1 MGDFNI
7 RADSVDVEQI
17 MEQIRARIREKRGVD
32 YTEQEVR
39 ELATAKLER
48 FLGPDDVP
56 SDLLRHFRERT
67 GETAAEDPLFESHRA
82 IIRWTRRLLRPIL
95 KLFFNPNALSQTLH
109 AHGQLTYEVLH
120 NLVVETT
127 RLSIEVRNL
136 KMRVE
141 SLSSRIEFDERRSHA
156 LEGVVQYRPG
166 TETLPVREAPAP
178 GPSERGAGSEP
189 SSAEA
194 RGRRRRRRRG
204 HRSGQ
209 PQGPPGDR
217 HPASGAPDGTEARAA
232 GPQAGEPQAGE
243 PGPGD
248 DERPPDHDPD
258 PGALKQ

>member
-1 MGDFNI
+1 MGDFSI

-32 YTEQEVR
+32 YTEQEIR

-82 IIRWTRRLLRPIL
+82 LIRWTRRLLRPIL

-141 SLSSRIEFDERRSHA
+141 SLSSRIEFDERRSRA

-166 TETLPVREAPAP
+166 TETLPLREVP
-178 GPSERGAGSEP
+178 GPGPVERGSGSEP
-189 SSAEA
+189 PSTESH
-194 RGRRRRRRRG
+194 GRRRRRRRG

-209 PQGPPGDR
+209 QQGLPGD
-217 HPASGAPDGTEARAA
+217 HASASSPPDDTEARSA
-232 GPQAGEPQAGE
+232 GAGEPQAGE
-243 PGPGD
+243 PGPRDGR
-248 DERPPDHDPD
+248 RPPDHDPD

>member
-1 MGDFNI
+1 MGDFSI

-32 YTEQEVR
+32 YTEQEIR

-56 SDLLRHFRERT
+56 SGLLRHFQEHT
-67 GETAAEDPLFESHRA
+67 GKKEVEDPLFESHRA
-82 IIRWTRRLLRPIL
+82 FIRWTRRLLRPVL

-141 SLSSRIEFDERRSHA
+141 SLSSRLDFDERRSRA

-166 TETLPVREAPAP
+166 SETLPLREAPGPAP
-178 GPSERGAGSEP
+178 AERGAGSEP
-189 SSAEA
+189 PSTES

-204 HRSGQ
+204 HRGGQ
-209 PQGPPGDR
+209 QGLPGDR
-217 HPASGAPDGTEARAA
+217 PPVPSATGDTEARTG
-232 GPQAGEPQAGE
+232 GPEAGEPRAGE
-243 PGPGD
+243 SGSREDTG
-248 DERPPDHDPD
+248 PPDHDPD
-258 PGALKQ
+258 PGTQKQ

>member
-32 YTEQEVR
+32 YTEQEIR

-156 LEGVVQYRPG
+156 LEGVVQYRPD
-166 TETLPVREAPAP
+166 TETLPQREAT
-178 GPSERGAGSEP
+178 GPSPAERSGGSEP
-189 SSAEA
+189 SAAES

-204 HRSGQ
+204 HRRGQ
-209 PQGPPGDR
+209 QQGPPGDR
-217 HPASGAPDGTEARAA
+217 HPTFSALDSAEAGTP
-232 GPQAGEPQAGE
+232 GPEAGE

-248 DERPPDHDPD
+248 DKRPPDHDPD

>member
-1 MGDFNI
+1 MGDFSI
-7 RADSVDVEQI
+7 RADSVDVEKI

-32 YTEQEVR
+32 YTEQEIR

-48 FLGPDDVP
+48 FLSPDDVP
-56 SDLLRHFRERT
+56 SDLLRQFRERAS
-67 GETAAEDPLFESHRA
+67 ETAVEDPLFESHRA
-82 IIRWTRRLLRPIL
+82 LIRWTRRLLRPIL
-95 KLFFNPNALSQTLH
+95 KLFLNPNALSQTLH

-141 SLSSRIEFDERRSHA
+141 SLSSRIDFDERRSHA

-166 TETLPVREAPAP
+166 TEALPVREAPAP
-178 GPSERGAGSEP
+178 SPSERGAGGEP
-189 SSAEA
+189 PSAEP

-209 PQGPPGDR
+209 QPGQQGDR
-217 HPASGAPDGTEARAA
+217 HPASGPPDGTEARTS
-232 GPQAGEPQAGE
+232 GPRAGEPRSGE

-248 DERPPDHDPD
+248 DTRPPDHEPD